1 MIKYWD
7 PRSVVQT
14 VRPLVCSSNSATPGL
29 QFKQWDPRSGAQILR
44 TKVCGSNTESPGL
57 HFMSCRPG
65 LSVFKLQTWV
75 LSIQAPDLVCHCL
88 NFRPGVSPTFLPT
101 LCQLFANF
109 LPLFANFSLFLNFST
124 LLQTF
129 SYLVAGVAWRRYL
142 PRRASLAFQLAFPGT
157 YNLLIPDICIFY
169 CLFKLFVSTVFWSI

>member
-1 MIKYWD
+1 MTGNATMTGRGTGCLDKSG
-7 PRSVVQT
+7 PRKKVFGHFLLLDGSIWTETMLYDQGISLHCSGYVF
-14 VRPLVCSSNSATPGL
+14 RP
-29 QFKQWDPRSGAQILR
+29 
-44 TKVCGSNTESPGL
+44 
-57 HFMSCRPG
+57 
-65 LSVFKLQTWV
+65 LSVFKPQTWV

-129 SYLVAGVAWRRYL
+129 PYLVAGVAWRRYL

-157 YNLLIPDICIFY
+157 CNLLIPDICIFY
-169 CLFKLFVSTVFWSI
+169 CLFKLFVSTVF